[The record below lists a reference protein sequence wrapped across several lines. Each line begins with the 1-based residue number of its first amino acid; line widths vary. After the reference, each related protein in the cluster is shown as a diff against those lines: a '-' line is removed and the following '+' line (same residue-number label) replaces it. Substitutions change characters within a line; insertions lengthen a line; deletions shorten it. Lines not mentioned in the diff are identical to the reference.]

1 VTGLRE
7 GATRNAGCKTLQRIE
22 RMPRMTI
29 TAIAAAVGVHKSTVS
44 RQSRTWRLVGDDGL
58 VDLDDYQRLRSAAVD
73 PALQTSGPGA
83 ALAPPPGE
91 PRAMPA
97 LAAGRTRKVSADAEL
112 AELELARRKEQLLD
126 RDQAERAAEDLAR
139 RLRDRILMVP
149 RTIARELVLL
159 PDEGAVAG
167 HLTLALERALSEE
180 HDALRGAA

>member
-1 VTGLRE
+1 
-7 GATRNAGCKTLQRIE
+7 
-22 RMPRMTI
+22 MTI

-44 RQSRTWRLVGDDGL
+44 RQARNWKLVGDDGL
-58 VDLDDYQRLRSAAVD
+58 VELDEYQRLRSAAVD

-83 ALAPPPGE
+83 AAAAAPPGE
-91 PRAMPA
+91 PKEMPA

-126 RDQAERAAEDLAR
+126 REQAERAAEDLAR

-149 RTIARELVLL
+149 RAIARELVLL